1 MTILSKGAGA
11 GHLEDLAFRMKEI
24 DTRPNDGH
32 LLGMKEKVDEAI
44 DHLLRAMFP
53 YHFGKS
59 RARFVETEKR
69 TYELMRAYDAIV
81 QTLELVY
88 KDTEEATDK
97 ADELI
102 NALPGILEILKTD
115 IQAGYEGDP
124 AAKSTDE
131 VIITYPAFYAIS
143 IYRLAHKLYEMGVP
157 MIPRV
162 MTEQAHKE
170 TGIDIHPGATIGRY
184 FFIDHGTGVVIGET
198 TTIGDHVKI
207 YQHVTLGAKSF
218 ALSEDG
224 TPVKGIKRHPDIGNN
239 VIIYAGATILG
250 GDTRIGDD
258 CVVGGNVWLTH
269 SLNPG
274 ETITTKPCGQELST
288 DRKNLE
294 GVIEW
299 YI

>member
-1 MTILSKGAGA
+1 MTIQNKGAGA
-11 GHLEDLAFRMKEI
+11 GHLEDLAYRMKEI

-88 KDTEEATDK
+88 KDPEESAEK

-102 NALPGILEILKTD
+102 NALPDILEVLKTD

-124 AAKSTDE
+124 AANSTDE
-131 VIITYPAFYAIS
+131 VIITYPAFYAIA

-170 TGIDIHPGATIGRY
+170 TGIDIHPGATIGKY

-218 ALSEDG
+218 DLAEDG
-224 TPVKGIKRHPDIGNN
+224 TPIKGIKRHPDIGDRV
-239 VIIYAGATILG
+239 VIYSGATILG
-250 GDTRIGDD
+250 GDTKIGDD

-269 SLNPG
+269 SLEAG
-274 ETITTKPCGQELST
+274 ETITTKPCGQELT
-288 DRKNLE
+288 TGRREVE
-294 GVIEW
+294 GPCD
-299 YI
+299 